1 MDIVQLLTTPE
12 LQEIENRIRELYGK
26 ETEFIDC
33 ENLHE
38 MQERNIK
45 AKCHIIELQHLIKH
59 RKKIIN
65 AKLLKY
71 QNELLPNIIEFNDA
85 LKWAFR
91 NLWDMAEKIHD
102 EINFECQEIEAT
114 LWFDTYFPEKHPLAG
129 KPDWPVRIP
138 PSLWMAI
145 MDPDIH
151 IEYRYGIHHSII
163 LNDCLTEDS
172 FNNFIGLGKSTPNW
186 NEGLD
191 RELTKGLHLIMP
203 FHTLFEHTCFALSD
217 LIYIRDFR
225 YEVNVEMLE
234 QSYHYDKRKK
244 RLKWLDIG

>member
-12 LQEIENRIRELYGK
+12 LKELEDRIAELYEK
-26 ETEFIDC
+26 RLRYFEC
-33 ENLHE
+33 EYLQE
-38 MQERNIK
+38 MRENMIK
-45 AKCHIIELQHLIKH
+45 ADSYVVELQHLIKR
-59 RKKIIN
+59 RKKLIN
-65 AKLLKY
+65 GKLLKY
-71 QNELLPNIIEFNDA
+71 QRELLPDIIEFNDA

-91 NLWDMAEKIHD
+91 NLWDMAEKIYD
-102 EINFECQEIEAT
+102 EISFECQEIEAT
-114 LWFDTYFPEKHPLAG
+114 LWFDMYFPEKHPLADQ
-129 KPDWPVRIP
+129 PDWPTKYP
-138 PSLWMAI
+138 PRLWEAI

-151 IEYRYGIHHSII
+151 AEYRYGVHNSIVI
-163 LNDCLTEDS
+163 SGDYDDS
-172 FNNFIGLGKSTPNW
+172 FDRFIGIGKSTPNW

-225 YEVNVEMLE
+225 YDVHVEMLE

-244 RLKWLDIG
+244 KMKWPVSD